1 MAAAVVRVLKAERV
15 RIWWWNNMGS
25 YIKRKRNFFPVLLLL
40 LSFISFLFFFFW
52 YLVVHDPKVKIDQS
66 TDGEFGYLIYE
77 LILCI
82 SC

>member
-40 LSFISFLFFFFW
+40 LSFISFLFSFSGIWLFMTTLSSTGSEFENQ
-52 YLVVHDPKVKIDQS
+52 KVKLTRVQMENLGI
-66 TDGEFGYLIYE
+66 
-77 LILCI
+77 
-82 SC
+82 